1 MKKLLFFLLL
11 IILSS
16 FLVLSQQPKKVM
28 TVNDFF
34 KLKFPS
40 NPQISP
46 DGKFVIFVVRTPDF
60 EENRYN
66 ADLWMI
72 SAQGEEPLRLTYHK
86 KSDSYPLWR
95 PDGKMLAFLSDRDEK
110 NQIWLINPFAG
121 EADKLTDVKTGVNS
135 FAWSPDGKKIAFLS
149 AEPLSEEEEKKNK
162 EKDDAIVVDKDI
174 KMTNLWI
181 MDVESKKTIQ
191 LTKAAFNVDSF
202 DWSPD
207 GSKIAC
213 SITPTPKADDRSE
226 SDLII
231 IAVDGEE
238 PDTLV
243 KRIGIDTAPLWSP
256 DGKYIAFLSRDGQK
270 NGTGNN
276 YICMV
281 PSSGGEPVNL
291 TKQFDGSA
299 NMISWSKNAKTIYF
313 YAGKGVLSHLYAVEI
328 ADGKISKLTDNDDYV
343 VGSFSF
349 NKDTSLMAFIKED
362 PYTPEEVY
370 ISSVASYNPKKLTD
384 FNPWI
389 KELQLGEIEAIQ
401 WKSKDGWEIEGL
413 LVKPVGYQKGV
424 KYPMIVLAHGG
435 PAGACT
441 KSFPASWAQYDHI
454 WAGKGY
460 AVFLP
465 NFRGSS
471 NYGEKF
477 LQGDFNDWGNGDY
490 QDVQS
495 GIDYLVEIGIADPD
509 KLGIAGW
516 SYGGYMTA
524 WTVTQTNRFKAA
536 SLGAGL
542 TNLYSMY
549 SQNDIPSTMDD
560 YLGGAPWDRYEIYQK
575 CSPMT
580 YIKNAKTPTLI
591 LHGQEDRRVPPPQ
604 AKEFYMGLKKNGVT
618 VEWVLYPREPHGLR
632 EPKHQKDKMNR
643 EIAWFD
649 KYILGK
655 EEIKKEEEE

>member
-1 MKKLLFFLLL
+1 MKKSLYIAFLILLATTL
-11 IILSS
+11 ILA
-16 FLVLSQQPKKVM
+16 QQQKRAM
-28 TVNDFF
+28 TIEDFF

-46 DGKFVIFVVRTPDF
+46 DGKFVIFVVRKPDF
-60 EENRYN
+60 EENSYN
-66 ADLWMI
+66 ADIWLVGT
-72 SAQGEEPLRLTYHK
+72 QGDEPLRLTYHK
-86 KSDSYPLWR
+86 KSDSSPRWS
-95 PDGKMLAFLSDRDEK
+95 PDSKMIAFLSNRAEK
-110 NQIWLINPFAG
+110 NQIWLMSPFAG

-149 AEPLSEEEEKKNK
+149 AEPLSEEEEKKKK
-162 EKDDAIVVDKDI
+162 EKDDAIVVDKNI
-174 KMTNLWI
+174 KMVNLWI
-181 MDVESKKTIQ
+181 IDVATKDTTQ
-191 LTKAAFNVDSF
+191 LTKGKFNVGSF

-207 GSKIAC
+207 ARKIVC
-213 SITPTPKADDRSE
+213 SVTSTPKADDQSE
-226 SDLII
+226 SDLIVI
-231 IAVDGEE
+231 SIDAEE
-238 PDTLV
+238 PEILV
-243 KRIGIDTAPLWSP
+243 KRVGVDTAPLWSP
-256 DGKYIAFLSRDGQK
+256 DGKYIAFISRDEHK

-299 NMISWSKNAKTIYF
+299 NMISWSADAKKIYF
-313 YAGKGVLSHLYAVEI
+313 YAGKRVLSHLYSVEI

-349 NKDTSLMAFIKED
+349 NKDASLMAFIKEN
-362 PYTPEEVY
+362 PYNPDEIY
-370 ISSVASYNPKKLTD
+370 ISPVAPYNPRKLTD
-384 FNPWI
+384 FNSWV
-389 KELQLGEIEAIQ
+389 KKLQLGETETIQ

-413 LVKPVGYQKGV
+413 LVKPIEYQKGK
-424 KYPMIVLAHGG
+424 KYPLVVLAHGG
-435 PAGACT
+435 PSGAYT
-441 KSFPASWAQYDHI
+441 KSFPASWARYDHI

-465 NFRGSS
+465 NFRGSD

-490 QDVQS
+490 QDIQS
-495 GIDYLVEIGIADPD
+495 GIDYLIEYGIADPD

-524 WTVTQTNRFKAA
+524 WTVTQTDRFKAA

-549 SQNDIPSTMDD
+549 SQNDIPSVMED
-560 YLGGAPWDRYEIYQK
+560 YLGGAPWDRREVYQK

-580 YIKNAKTPTLI
+580 HIKNANTPTLI
-591 LHGQEDRRVPPPQ
+591 LHGQEDKRVPPPQ
-604 AKEFYMGLKKNGVT
+604 AKEFYMGLKKNGVI

-632 EPKHQKDKMNR
+632 EPKHQKDKMTR

-655 EEIKKEEEE
+655 DESEEEK

>member
-1 MKKLLFFLLL
+1 MKKSLYIAFLLL
-11 IILSS
+11 LAATLILA
-16 FLVLSQQPKKVM
+16 QQQKRAM
-28 TVNDFF
+28 TVEDLF
-34 KLKFPS
+34 KLKSLS

-46 DGKFVIFVVRTPDF
+46 DGKYIVFVVRTPDF
-60 EENRYN
+60 EENSYN

-72 SAQGEEPLRLTYHK
+72 SAQGGEPLRLTYHK
-86 KSDSYPLWR
+86 KSDRYPRWR

-110 NQIWLINPFAG
+110 NQIWLMSPSGG
-121 EADKLTDVKTGVNS
+121 EAEKLTDAKSGVNS
-135 FAWSPDGKKIAFLS
+135 FAWSPNGKKIAYLS
-149 AEPLSEEEEKKNK
+149 AEPLSDEEEKKKK

-181 MDVESKKTIQ
+181 MDVESKKTVQ
-191 LTKAAFNVDSF
+191 LTKGDCNVDSF
-202 DWSPD
+202 DWSAD
-207 GSKIAC
+207 GRTIAY
-213 SITPTPKADDRSE
+213 SITPTPKADDQAK
-226 SDLII
+226 SDLMII
-231 IAVDGEE
+231 SVVDGVE
-238 PDTLV
+238 PNILV
-243 KRIGIDTAPLWSP
+243 KRPGTDTAPLWSP
-256 DGKYIAFLSRDGQK
+256 DGNYIAFISRDGQK

-281 PSSGGEPVNL
+281 PASGGKPINL

-299 NMISWSKNAKTIYF
+299 NMICWSGGAKKIYF
-313 YAGKGVLSHLYAVEI
+313 EAGEGVLTHLYAVEI
-328 ADGKISKLTDNDDYV
+328 PDGKINQITDNHDHV

-349 NKDTSLMAFIKED
+349 NKDTSYMAFIKED

-370 ISSVASYNPKKLTD
+370 VSSVTSYNPKKLTD

-389 KELQLGEIEAIQ
+389 KELQLGETETIQ
-401 WKSKDGWEIEGL
+401 WKSKGGWEIEGL
-413 LVKPVGYQKGV
+413 LVKPVGYQEGER
-424 KYPMIVLAHGG
+424 YPTVVLAHGG
-435 PAGACT
+435 PAGAYT
-441 KSFPASWAQYDHI
+441 KSFPASWARYDHI

-490 QDVQS
+490 QDIQS
-495 GIDYLVEIGIADPD
+495 GIDYLVKSGIADAD

-524 WTVTQTNRFKAA
+524 WTVTQSNRFKAA

-549 SQNDIPSTMDD
+549 SQNDIPSVMDD
-560 YLGGAPWDRYEIYQK
+560 YLGGAPWDRYEIYHK

-604 AKEFYMGLKKNGVT
+604 AKEFYMGLKKNGVI

-655 EEIKKEEEE
+655 EETKKEE